1 MKECELPKTHPFLYF
16 ITFLGKDRK
25 VSPKPGKLKK
35 TPCLIKCR
43 CTLYCLF
50 IVVDKCGANDICV
63 KDGKVQ
69 AKTVDTEG
77 LVQVGP

>member
-1 MKECELPKTHPFLYF
+1 MKECELPKTHSFLYF
-16 ITFLGKDRK
+16 ITFLGNDRK
-25 VSPKPGKLKK
+25 VSPKPGKLGDVMLNKIS
-35 TPCLIKCR
+35 LH
-43 CTLYCLF
+43 TLLPF
-50 IVVDKCGANDICV
+50 ISVDECGANDICV